1 MELKL
6 FALRIDKIR
15 EYNRSFRFDFPTEL
29 EGCKSSSETTW
40 ATAPIAWCSFARRYL
55 IRDNSVRWLR
65 RAPFWLA

>member
-15 EYNRSFRFDFPTEL
+15 EYNRSFRFDFLAEL
-29 EGCKSSSETTW
+29 EGCKSRSETTW
-40 ATAPIAWCSFARRYL
+40 ADRANTLVFVRGCYV

-65 RAPFWLA
+65 RAAFWLA